1 MCRSHRSG
9 DTFLDAAETTFHS
22 TAMVPAHS
30 AIDQVWQALLRH
42 AGKERTPHFSLDA
55 SALAPLR
62 ETLRHIGQPQ
72 DSLRTVHIA
81 GSKGKGSTA
90 LYLERLLINHGYRVA
105 TFTSPHL
112 QHWRERF
119 RINGEPVEEQALLD
133 AVQCVQAVV
142 DVHESTLELRFFDLL
157 TAIAL
162 VLFARSAPDYTVIE
176 TGVGGRF
183 DATNVVHPVLCVLTR
198 IEMEHA
204 DVLGD
209 SIAEIA
215 AQKAGIIKPGIP
227 VVCAA
232 LPFDAHEVV
241 TREARDTGAPLL
253 LAGREFDYQSERT
266 GPATQRVT
274 YRGKNTLTF
283 DLAAAAPALV
293 ENAALALAACE
304 NLPLATPPPDA
315 TRAAFARMLPARCE
329 YLSGTPGIVI
339 DAAHTPAS
347 FNALRE
353 AIGAIPYQRL
363 HFLVACSNERHMHE
377 LVARVGDVAERVV
390 ATLADPAYTVP
401 PERLA
406 QLLRQ
411 AYPLLEVDVCEEPAS
426 ALDETLR
433 RLADNDL
440 LCVTGSTYLAG
451 HIRTLLSDRV
461 RTNRNP
467 VS

>member
-1 MCRSHRSG
+1 MCRSHRSNHAC
-9 DTFLDAAETTFHS
+9 LDAAGTTFHS
-22 TAMVPAHS
+22 TAMAPAHS
-30 AIDQVWQALLRH
+30 AIDEVWQTLLRH
-42 AGKERTPHFSLDA
+42 AGKQRSAHSSLDA
-55 SALAPLR
+55 SALIPLR
-62 ETLRHIGQPQ
+62 ETLQRVGQPER
-72 DSLRTVHIA
+72 SLRTVHIA

-90 LYLERLLINHGYRVA
+90 LYLERLLIEHGYSVA

-119 RINGEPVEEQALLD
+119 RIGGEPVADQALLD
-133 AVQCVQAVV
+133 AVQCVQEAT
-142 DVHESTLELRFFDLL
+142 DVHASTRELRFFDLL

-162 VLFARSAPDYTVIE
+162 VLFARSAPDYTVVE

-198 IEMEHA
+198 IELEHA

-227 VVCAA
+227 VVCTA
-232 LPFDAHEVV
+232 LPFEAHEVV

-253 LAGREFDYQSERT
+253 LAGHDFDYQSERT

-304 NLPLATPPPDA
+304 NLPLPTNPDA
-315 TRAAFARMLPARCE
+315 IRAAFARMLPARCE
-329 YLSGTPGIVI
+329 FLSGTPAIVI

-353 AIGAIPYQRL
+353 AIGAIPHQRA
-363 HFLVACSNERHMHE
+363 HFLVACSNERHVHE
-377 LVARVGDVAERVV
+377 LVARVGDIAERVV

-401 PERLA
+401 PEHLA

-411 AYPLLEVDVCEEPAS
+411 AYPLLEVGVCEEPAS

-433 RLADNDL
+433 GLADNDL

-461 RTNRNP
+461 RTNRSP